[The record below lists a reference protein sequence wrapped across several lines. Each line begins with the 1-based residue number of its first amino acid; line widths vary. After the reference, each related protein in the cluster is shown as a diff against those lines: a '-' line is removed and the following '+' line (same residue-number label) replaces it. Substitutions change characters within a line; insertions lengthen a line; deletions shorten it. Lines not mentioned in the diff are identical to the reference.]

1 MMTQLSLKT
10 SRRALPLSAR
20 LLLGALLSLG
30 ALSHGLS
37 GASAQAPYL
46 NSGGGLPP
54 FLASM
59 QKHEVMVK
67 VEVAGPDGA
76 VKPAPK
82 ELPVTFRIL
91 AQGQKVRDYHEK
103 TDALGRAFF
112 LGVPSNP
119 EVQMSIS
126 YELLVDY
133 EGVRFPFS
141 LKGIPSTEN
150 KDVLL
155 DDFDPNQRLPENS
168 VTLTL
173 TQPSKGLSG
182 VSLHH
187 GSIEFDPDEESLVV
201 IHRMTLRNDSDQL
214 LDLSH
219 QPQGGLR
226 FPAPDGA
233 KRPELHGQHIDDLEV
248 RGTAVYYTGAL
259 LPHSTKQINWIY
271 TIPYKGESFSWSQ
284 TMPVPSKVGM
294 IVAPRFK
301 KPQHQR
307 PVLLS
312 LETVGGL
319 GEMKAVSTG
328 PNRVFHSIRIPETLE
343 AAQPLTFKVGGLPAP
358 PMWKRYALLAGVT
371 LVALFVLLIGTREGD
386 TSELVSRDQMMIERD
401 RLLKALARME
411 VALKRGRITPQR
423 YQREKE
429 TITARL
435 VTIYRAL
442 ELVEQEA

>member
-1 MMTQLSLKT
+1 MSLPTQAMKLRTSLSL
-10 SRRALPLSAR
+10 A
-20 LLLGALLSLG
+20 LGALLLAGLG
-30 ALSHGLS
+30 ASS
-37 GASAQAPYL
+37 ASAQAPFL

-59 QKHEVMVK
+59 QKHEVMVQI
-67 VEVAGPDGA
+67 ELASSNGA
-76 VKPAPK
+76 VTPAPK
-82 ELPVTFRIL
+82 DTSVTFRIL

-103 TDALGRAFF
+103 TDAKGRAFF

-119 EVQMSIS
+119 EVQNAIS

-133 EGVRFPFS
+133 QGVRFPFT
-141 LKGIPSTEN
+141 LKGIPTTEDR
-150 KDVLL
+150 DVLL
-155 DDFDPNQRLPENS
+155 DEFNPDERLPENR

-173 TQPSKGLSG
+173 TAPSQGLAG
-182 VSLHH
+182 VSVDH

-201 IHRMTLRNDSDQL
+201 IHRMTLRNDSDKL
-214 LDLSH
+214 LDMSH

-226 FPAPDGA
+226 FPAPEGA
-233 KRPELHGQHIDDLEV
+233 KTPELHGQHIEDLEV
-248 RGTAVYYTGAL
+248 RGTSVYYTGAL
-259 LPHSTKQINWIY
+259 LPHSTRQINWIY
-271 TIPYKGESFSWSQ
+271 TIPYKGDSFSWSQ
-284 TMPVPSKVGM
+284 AMPVPSRVGM

-312 LETVGGL
+312 LETVGGQ

-328 PNRVFHSIRIPETLE
+328 PDRVFHSIRIRETLE
-343 AAQPLTFKVGGLPAP
+343 ANQPLTFKVGGLPAP
-358 PMWKRYALLAGVT
+358 PLWKRYALLAGVII
-371 LVALFVLLIGTREGD
+371 VSLFVFLIGTKEGD
-386 TSELVSRDQMMIERD
+386 TSDLVSRDQMMIERD

-411 VALKRGRITPQR
+411 LALKRGRITPQR

>member
-1 MMTQLSLKT
+1 MSAFGSVKRPVRLGSIGSLI
-10 SRRALPLSAR
+10 
-20 LLLGALLSLG
+20 LGF
-30 ALSHGLS
+30 ALSFTPFTS
-37 GASAQAPYL
+37 SVAQAPFL
-46 NSGGGLPP
+46 NSGGLPP

-67 VEVAGPDGA
+67 VELAESNGQ

-82 ELPVTFRIL
+82 DLQVTFRIL

-103 TDALGRAFF
+103 TDDQGRAFF

-133 EGVRFPFS
+133 MGVRFPFS
-141 LKGIPSTEN
+141 LKGIPTTEDQ
-150 KDVLL
+150 DVLL
-155 DDFDPNQRLPENS
+155 DEFDPTQRLPENH

-173 TQPSKGLSG
+173 TPPSQGLEG
-182 VSLHH
+182 VSIHH

-201 IHRMTLRNDSDQL
+201 IHRMTLRNDSDKV
-214 LDLSH
+214 LDMSH

-233 KRPELHGQHIDDLEV
+233 KQPELHGQHIEDLEV
-248 RGTAVYYTGAL
+248 RGTSVYYTGAL
-259 LPHSTKQINWIY
+259 LPHSTRQIDWIY
-271 TIPYKGESFSWSQ
+271 TLPYKSSTFSWSQ
-284 TMPVPSKVGM
+284 AMPVPSTVGM

-307 PVLLS
+307 PIMLS
-312 LETVGGL
+312 LETIGGL

-328 PNRVFHSIRIPETLE
+328 PDRIFHSIRIREPLE
-343 AAQPLTFKVGGLPAP
+343 PNQALHFKIGGLPAP
-358 PMWKRYALLAGVT
+358 PLWKRYALLMSIV
-371 LVALFVLLIGTREGD
+371 LVIFFVILIGTREGD
-386 TSELVSRDQMMIERD
+386 TSDLVSRDQMMIERD

-411 VALKRGRITPQR
+411 LALKKGRITPQR

-442 ELVEQEA
+442 EIVEQEI

>member
-1 MMTQLSLKT
+1 MRRPAHQSLT
-10 SRRALPLSAR
+10 LTALSA
-20 LLLGALLSLG
+20 ALCVLSSL
-30 ALSHGLS
+30 AVAVPN
-37 GASAQAPYL
+37 ASAQAPFL
-46 NSGGGLPP
+46 NSSGGLPP

-59 QKHEVMVK
+59 QKHEVMVTI
-67 VEVAGPDGA
+67 EFAQPDGS
-76 VKPAPK
+76 VKAAPK
-82 ELPVTFRIL
+82 DLPVTFRIL
-91 AQGQKVRDYHEK
+91 AQGQKVRDYHET
-103 TDALGRAFF
+103 TDDQGRAFF

-119 EVQMSIS
+119 EVQVSIS

-141 LKGIPSTEN
+141 LKGIPSTED

-155 DDFDPNQRLPENS
+155 DEFDPTQRLPENR

-173 TQPSKGLSG
+173 IPPSRGLEG
-182 VSLHH
+182 VSVHH

-201 IHRMTLRNDSDQL
+201 IHRMTLRNDSDKL
-214 LDLSH
+214 LDMSH

-226 FPAPDGA
+226 FPAPEGA
-233 KRPELHGQHIDDLEV
+233 KQPELHGQHIEDLEV

-259 LPHSTKQINWIY
+259 LPHSTRQINWIY
-271 TIPYKGESFSWSQ
+271 TIPYKGDSFSWSQ
-284 TMPVPSKVGM
+284 AMPVPSKVGM

-312 LETVGGL
+312 LETVGGM

-328 PNRVFHSIRIPETLE
+328 PDRVFHSIRIGETLE
-343 AAQPLTFKVGGLPAP
+343 PNQALTFKIGGLPAP
-358 PMWKRYALLAGVT
+358 PLWKRYALLVG
-371 LVALFVLLIGTREGD
+371 VLLISLFVFLVGTSEGD
-386 TSELVSRDQMMIERD
+386 TSDTVSRDQMMIERD

-411 VALKRGRITPQR
+411 LALKRGRITPQR

-442 ELVEQEA
+442 EIVEQEA